1 VFALK
6 SKKRARGKRIPWN
19 KGIAVGSKRP
29 LTLKQIHGIR
39 NRLEVKERLRELA
52 LFNLAIDSSL
62 NANDLVQL
70 RVSDITKGRRIVSLA
85 TITQTQSQHRMQFWI
100 SAETRKT
107 VAAWIAHKGLKPG
120 QYLFP
125 TRLHASPYLS
135 VRQYARLIEAWV
147 GDIGLDARCYGTE
160 SLRRTKPAL
169 VYRQTKNLRTAQS
182 LLRHVKLESTA
193 RYLGV

>member
-6 SKKRARGKRIPWN
+6 QKKKSHRKSVPWN
-19 KGIAVGSKRP
+19 KGVAVGSKRP
-29 LTLKQIHGIR
+29 LTLKQIHAIR
-39 NRLEVKERLRELA
+39 VRLKAPGRMRELA

-62 NANDLVQL
+62 NATDLVQL
-70 RVSDITKGRRIVSLA
+70 RVRDIAKGHRVLSLA
-85 TITQTQSQHRMQFWI
+85 TLPQRESQRPIQFWI
-100 SAETRKT
+100 SAETRKAL
-107 VAAWIAHKGLKPG
+107 AAWIAHKTLSAN

-125 TRLHASPYLS
+125 TRLHASPFIS

-147 GDIGLDARCYGTE
+147 GDIGLDDSCYGTE

-169 VYRQTKNLRTAQS
+169 VYRRTKNLPAAQS